1 MASKTTTIKLSRD
14 IKVRIDNLRVYPK
27 ESYESI
33 FSRMLDI
40 LNTCHINPM
49 KARGKLVMMDRQR
62 KMNGMVKPDEKS
74 KTSTKV
80 EDENIDLD

>member
-1 MASKTTTIKLSRD
+1 
-14 IKVRIDNLRVYPK
+14 
-27 ESYESI
+27 
-33 FSRMLDI
+33 
-40 LNTCHINPM
+40 
-49 KARGKLVMMDRQR
+49 MMDRQR